1 MFQGIVSTRRHYGSY
16 GSEFRLDDE
25 GHEME
30 KKLPQKRKSR
40 GRPKKFEV
48 SEGSQF
54 TVNDWLYTWAL
65 KLHFLTPPV

>member
-1 MFQGIVSTRRHYGSY
+1 MRIMSRKIVYGSY
-16 GSEFRLDDE
+16 GSQFQIDE
-25 GHEME
+25 DGNEVE

-40 GRPKKFEV
+40 GRPKKYEV